1 MTGENESKVHA
12 LHPDRALAAT
22 DIAILA
28 SGLDAVPLDA
38 TTRDTLKQRV
48 LRAAFNTT
56 SDSGSRVVAA
66 QAGTWVDLFPGV
78 QIKALR
84 VDRPLR
90 SQTSLWQLAPGACLP
105 EHDHSAEE
113 ECLVVAGAVEW
124 SGDTYSAGDYLLV
137 RAGFHHTEIRS
148 AGGATLLIRGEL
160 TAGLEQ
166 AFAAHV

>member
-12 LHPDRALAAT
+12 LHPDRALAAI
-22 DIAILA
+22 DIARLA
-28 SGLDAVPLDA
+28 SGLEPVPLDA
-38 TTRDTLKQRV
+38 TVREALKQRV
-48 LRAAFNTT
+48 LQSAFAA
-56 SDSGSRVVAA
+56 SDSGSCVIKA
-66 QAGTWVDLFPGV
+66 QAGTWVDLVPGV
-78 QIKALR
+78 KIKALR
-84 VDRPLR
+84 VDRALR
-90 SQTSLWQLAPGACLP
+90 SQTSLWQMAPGACLP